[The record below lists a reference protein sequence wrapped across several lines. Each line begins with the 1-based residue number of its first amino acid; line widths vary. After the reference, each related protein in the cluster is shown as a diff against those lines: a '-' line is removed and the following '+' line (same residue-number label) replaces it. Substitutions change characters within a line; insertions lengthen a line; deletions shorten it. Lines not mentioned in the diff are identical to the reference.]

1 MKEAGINS
9 NTGSEEARIR
19 AAKAAYNRKYRREH
33 ADTIRENQRRY
44 WLRKADQME
53 AAGRE
58 ANTNE
63 SENG

>member
-1 MKEAGINS
+1 MKETVIDTMGN
-9 NTGSEEARIR
+9 EEARIR

-53 AAGRE
+53 AAGKE

-63 SENG
+63 SENA

>member
-1 MKEAGINS
+1 MQENTVFS
-9 NTGSEEARIR
+9 NAGSEDARVR